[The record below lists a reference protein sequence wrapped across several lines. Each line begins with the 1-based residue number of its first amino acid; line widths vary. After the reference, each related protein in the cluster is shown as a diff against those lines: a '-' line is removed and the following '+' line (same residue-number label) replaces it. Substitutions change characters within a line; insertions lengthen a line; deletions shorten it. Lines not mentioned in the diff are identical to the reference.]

1 MKHLLSREDFVKSKL
16 NEGRIGDTFRKGI
29 NKIKGFFSLMIKKVK
44 NFIALFDNNGN
55 VLPVV
60 PLQAVIDH
68 YSNSNSVDVYSSKDM
83 SDSVIE
89 AGGNGCKS
97 NPSLRDNNESY
108 DYVDNK
114 SIEFKNFMN
123 LTKVLRENLGI
134 DIDMEQINERIS
146 YSKPGEKLN
155 IPVIDSKEFESLLE
169 ERIFEKQGMYD
180 DDDDD
185 DDDLGNLL
193 IFGAPG
199 IGKSSIANTVIKK
212 YNQNKSASESIS
224 MITVNCAN
232 LEPGDFMMPTIP
244 MKKDIYDYIE
254 RNKDIPEFSNIDNLS
269 DEEKKELQNA
279 LKQQKVSDTAP
290 KSWLPCYKPTGN
302 PDIDAVL
309 NAAANGAITK
319 NKKNARKN
327 KETGS
332 GGILLFDELFRA
344 RPSIFD
350 QLMTF
355 LLTREFDGW
364 QLGSKWAIVA
374 CSNRPADSK
383 RVSETWQDIEGAD
396 LDRYCQIAL
405 LKPSVEG
412 WKEYMR
418 NLGLTGENEI
428 LFKFIFDPDSKD
440 GDEYTRWHRVD
451 NKEDL
456 DSDTSSGNEK
466 SDANTI
472 PVTPRRWEKVW
483 KAIKNFMKRNGFKN
497 ILEIPINKLNDV
509 VKSYFTPD
517 FLHEFIDWFEAHTGN
532 VDLHD
537 IIEDPTNVFPRK
549 DGRTDDAI
557 IIRDLWEQFEK
568 MYKKKK
574 DVPDE
579 ELANIFIWLGIHMS
593 EQVNLVKNDF
603 FEKLDTI
610 LENQSDNAL
619 YTKEKS
625 LDVLC
630 AAWPSQE
637 DFEKI
642 NATTDDRIE
651 EIKNLMKEYFPW
663 RLKGDEILWVDKYK
677 D

>member
-134 DIDMEQINERIS
+134 DIDMEQINERSS

-155 IPVIDSKEFESLLE
+155 VPVIDSKEFESLLE

-180 DDDDD
+180 DEE
-185 DDDLGNLL
+185 DDLGNLL

-232 LEPGDFMMPTIP
+232 LAPGDFMMPTIP

-269 DEEKKELQNA
+269 DEEKEELQNA

-309 NAAANGAITK
+309 NAAANGAVTK
-319 NKKNARKN
+319 NKKDVSKN

-344 RPSIFD
+344 DPAIFN

-355 LLTREFDGW
+355 LLTREMDGW

-440 GDEYTRWHRVD
+440 GDEYPRWHRVD

-472 PVTPRRWEKVW
+472 PVTPRRWEEVW
-483 KAIKNFMKRNGFKN
+483 KAIKKFMKRNGFKS

-509 VKSYFTPD
+509 VKLYFTPD
-517 FLHEFIDWFEAHTGN
+517 FLHEFIDWIEAHTGN

-537 IIEDPTNVFPRK
+537 I
-549 DGRTDDAI
+549 
-557 IIRDLWEQFEK
+557 
-568 MYKKKK
+568 
-574 DVPDE
+574 PDE

-619 YTKEKS
+619 HTKEKS

-630 AAWPSQE
+630 AAWPTQE
-637 DFEKI
+637 DLEDI
-642 NATTDDRIE
+642 NATTGDRLE

-663 RLKGDEILWVDKYK
+663 RLKGDEILWVDEYE